1 MSLTIIEGKAY
12 PLGLSNVDTD
22 VIIGSDWLKT
32 VSKEG
37 LGNGCFA
44 ALREGNENVFNDP
57 RYAGAEI
64 LVAGANFGCGSS
76 REHAAWAL
84 ADMGVRAIIASSF
97 SDIFSSNAFKNG
109 ILAATV
115 DEAAIAPLVEAAR
128 DGDLKVDL
136 LQQTVSAGASLEF
149 DFTIDSFRRR
159 CLIEGL
165 NEIELSLLDAEF
177 IIKHE
182 QRVAGQTPWLA
193 RAGTA

>member
-1 MSLTIIEGKAY
+1 MPIDATSIFQEGVRIPPVKLWKQGVQNEDLLKLVMHQVRTPDWCKA
-12 PLGLSNVDTD
+12 
-22 VIIGSDWLKT
+22 
-32 VSKEG
+32 
-37 LGNGCFA
+37 
-44 ALREGNENVFNDP
+44 
-57 RYAGAEI
+57 
-64 LVAGANFGCGSS
+64 
-76 REHAAWAL
+76 
-84 ADMGVRAIIASSF
+84 VRAIIASSF